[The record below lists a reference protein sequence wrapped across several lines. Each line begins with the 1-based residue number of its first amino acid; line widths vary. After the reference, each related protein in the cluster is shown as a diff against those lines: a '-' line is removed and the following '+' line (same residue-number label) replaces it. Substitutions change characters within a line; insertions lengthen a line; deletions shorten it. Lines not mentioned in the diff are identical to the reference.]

1 MKRNLICGA
10 LCLSLC
16 LPAALAAETTFSDV
30 KEDDWF
36 APYVSI
42 CVEHGLMNGT
52 DNGFQPEKVLTNG
65 EAAALAAR
73 IREKLTGQAI
83 VFPAQGETVWPWTYP
98 YTSYLEDAIQALGGH
113 EEAARVI
120 AAPVSPATRSGFMAL
135 LALATHGAEDSLPAI
150 NAITALPDT
159 DNADVLRFYN
169 AGILTGT
176 DSLGTFSP
184 VGTLTRSE
192 AAAMI
197 ARILEPDLRV
207 EFQPVDDT
215 VAMTVDGVPI
225 LKVLLESCIENV
237 IYQNDLYLYQTY
249 RQRLTWGEDYGVG
262 NLGTFL
268 LTSAR
273 QYAVQI
279 GVEEA
284 KAQTLGILSEE
295 LDTVLVPA
303 PDESTL
309 RTFAQNNDLLCA
321 KHILVADESTAQSVI
336 AALDSQPTPDQFNAI
351 LSVLGTDPGMA
362 ANPNGYLFTAGEM
375 VEPFEAGTRALAIG
389 AYSSEPV
396 QSSFGYHVILRLDP
410 VDHPDLA
417 EQYHQAAYSAL
428 VSQWMAE
435 AQITVNQAVMD
446 TIDVKAIFDRYQA
459 GR

>member
-1 MKRNLICGA
+1 MIRPTNTPFGKEEPMKRNLICGA

-16 LPAALAAETTFSDV
+16 LPAALAAETSFPDV

-36 APYVSI
+36 APYISI

-73 IREKLTGQAI
+73 IREKLTGQVI
-83 VFPAQGETVWPWTYP
+83 VFPAQGEAVWPWTYP
-98 YTSYLEDAIQALGGH
+98 YTSYLEDAIQALDGH

-207 EFQPVDDT
+207 EFQPLDDT

-262 NLGTFL
+262 DLGTFL
-268 LTSAR
+268 LTTR
-273 QYAVQI
+273 I
-279 GVEEA
+279 
-284 KAQTLGILSEE
+284 
-295 LDTVLVPA
+295 
-303 PDESTL
+303 
-309 RTFAQNNDLLCA
+309 
-321 KHILVADESTAQSVI
+321 ILVADESTAQSVI

-389 AYSSEPV
+389 EYSSEPV

>member
-237 IYQNDLYLYQTY
+237 IYQNDLYLY
-249 RQRLTWGEDYGVG
+249 
-262 NLGTFL
+262 
-268 LTSAR
+268 
-273 QYAVQI
+273 
-279 GVEEA
+279 
-284 KAQTLGILSEE
+284 
-295 LDTVLVPA
+295 
-303 PDESTL
+303 
-309 RTFAQNNDLLCA
+309 
-321 KHILVADESTAQSVI
+321 
-336 AALDSQPTPDQFNAI
+336 
-351 LSVLGTDPGMA
+351 
-362 ANPNGYLFTAGEM
+362 
-375 VEPFEAGTRALAIG
+375 
-389 AYSSEPV
+389 
-396 QSSFGYHVILRLDP
+396 
-410 VDHPDLA
+410 
-417 EQYHQAAYSAL
+417 
-428 VSQWMAE
+428 
-435 AQITVNQAVMD
+435 
-446 TIDVKAIFDRYQA
+446 
-459 GR
+459 

>member
-1 MKRNLICGA
+1 MKKQLIA
-10 LCLSLC
+10 
-16 LPAALAAETTFSDV
+16 AALAAALCLGASPAFAVGEERSPTVNTHPGYADV

-42 CVEHGLMNGT
+42 CEEHGLMNGT

-83 VFPAQGETVWPWTYP
+83 VFPAQGETVWPWTYH

-135 LALATHGAEDSLPAI
+135 LALATHGAEGSLPAI

-249 RQRLTWGEDYGVG
+249 RQRLTWGEVPSHLRPAVCRPDRRGRG
-262 NLGTFL
+262 QSPDFGH
-268 LTSAR
+268 SAR
-273 QYAVQI
+273 GAGYRPCPRPGRVH
-279 GVEEA
+279 
-284 KAQTLGILSEE
+284 
-295 LDTVLVPA
+295 PA
-303 PDESTL
+303 G
-309 RTFAQNNDLLCA
+309 LCP
-321 KHILVADESTAQSVI
+321 KQRPSLCQ
-336 AALDSQPTPDQFNAI
+336 
-351 LSVLGTDPGMA
+351 
-362 ANPNGYLFTAGEM
+362 
-375 VEPFEAGTRALAIG
+375 
-389 AYSSEPV
+389 AYS
-396 QSSFGYHVILRLDP
+396 G
-410 VDHPDLA
+410 
-417 EQYHQAAYSAL
+417 
-428 VSQWMAE
+428 
-435 AQITVNQAVMD
+435 
-446 TIDVKAIFDRYQA
+446 

>member
-1 MKRNLICGA
+1 MKRKLICGA

-16 LPAALAAETTFSDV
+16 LPTAIAAGTTFPDV
-30 KEDDWF
+30 KDSDWF

-42 CVEHGLMNGT
+42 CVEAGLMNGT
-52 DNGFQPEKVLTNG
+52 DKGFEPDKTLTNG

-73 IREKLTGQAI
+73 IRERFTGEAI
-83 VFPAQGETVWPWTYP
+83 PLPAQGETVWPWTYP
-98 YTSYLEDAIQALGGH
+98 YTSYLETAIQALGGH
-113 EEAARVI
+113 EEAARVT
-120 AAPVSPATRSGFMAL
+120 AAPVSPATRSGFLAL
-135 LALATHGAEDSLPAI
+135 LALAAHGAEDRLPAI
-150 NAITALPDT
+150 NAIAALPDT

-176 DSLGTFSP
+176 DSFGTFSP
-184 VGTLTRSE
+184 NGTLTRSE
-192 AAAMI
+192 AAAMV
-197 ARILEPDLRV
+197 ARMLEPSLRV

-225 LKVLLESCIENV
+225 LKALLENCIENV

-262 NLGTFL
+262 DLGTFL
-268 LTSAR
+268 LSTAR
-273 QYAVQI
+273 QYAIQI

-284 KAQTLGILSEE
+284 RAQALGILPEE

-309 RTFAQNNDLLCA
+309 RTFIQNNDLLCA
-321 KHILVADESTAQSVI
+321 KHILVDDESTAQSVI
-336 AALDSQPTPDQFNAI
+336 AALDAQPTAEQFDAI
-351 LSVLGTDPGMA
+351 LSVLGTDPGMT

-389 AYSSEPV
+389 AYSAEPV

-417 EQYHQAAYSAL
+417 ELYHQTAYKAL
-428 VSQWMAE
+428 VSGWMAE
-435 AQITVNQAVMD
+435 AQVTVNQAVMD

-459 GR
+459 GQ

>member
-176 DSLGTFSP
+176 DSLGTFSL

-225 LKVLLESCIENV
+225 LKVLL
-237 IYQNDLYLYQTY
+237 
-249 RQRLTWGEDYGVG
+249 
-262 NLGTFL
+262 
-268 LTSAR
+268 TSAR

-284 KAQTLGILSEE
+284 KAQTLGILPEE

-309 RTFAQNNDLLCA
+309 RAFAQNNDLLCA

-389 AYSSEPV
+389 EYSSEPV